1 MRFLI
6 ALSLAMNVNVGIAD
20 ETKDQ
25 CVLQDDT
32 REELLALSFKDF
44 DQSKNGWRQFQASG
58 CFEIIRDLLASY
70 IQIHPEAKNKH
81 YMLTFHTGQFYAF
94 LGDYDIALKLFAE
107 SYSGRVSKWSNWDAF
122 VDANIAFLEKNVEGL
137 EDARDLIS
145 EQEGK
150 KISRLSREF
159 GLHGTTLGKILDGG
173 TKDISGDVLH
183 KPAKAFRINRTYI
196 ETGVGEKFLEHP

>member
-145 EQEGK
+145 EQEVITKEKYPSFPKGLFGR
-150 KISRLSREF
+150 KIN
-159 GLHGTTLGKILDGG
+159 LDIVNGYLACLD
-173 TKDISGDVLH
+173 KSYDEAYH
-183 KPAKAFRINRTYI
+183 RCRR
-196 ETGVGEKFLEHP
+196 